1 MLLPVGVPKRLC
13 PNLSKVN
20 TSISFP
26 AINLIFPGTDGGDGM
41 DADMDA
47 DDEYGFDEITS
58 EAIEELDQMERE
70 AFQGEHNSYD

>member
-58 EAIEELDQMERE
+58 EAIEELDRMERE